1 MEKDFQYGGMAVI
14 EGVMMRGR
22 DRAAVAVR
30 GADGTI
36 QIEQEAVND
45 HGARFPFLK
54 WPFIRGTFVLIDS
67 LALGIKMLNK
77 SANMSVE
84 DEEEELSAMEMLLT
98 GLFALGLALL
108 LFVILPT
115 AIVHYTAAYI
125 GGVLEQNLVEGVIR
139 VSFFLLYVYLIS
151 KMEEID
157 RVFMYHGAE
166 HKAIFTLEAGEE
178 LTVENSRKYTTAH
191 PRCGTSFL
199 LTVMVISIVVFALLG
214 EGTLFY
220 RIWSRLAVLPIVAG
234 LGYEFIKFSGNCYD
248 KKWAR
253 VIMAPGLWL
262 QKLTTRE
269 PDDTQLEV
277 ALAALKAV
285 LPAAESVEEEELVDT
300 ARGISRAGV
309 N

>member
-1 MEKDFQYGGMAVI
+1 
-14 EGVMMRGR
+14 
-22 DRAAVAVR
+22 
-30 GADGTI
+30 
-36 QIEQEAVND
+36 
-45 HGARFPFLK
+45 
-54 WPFIRGTFVLIDS
+54 
-67 LALGIKMLNK
+67 
-77 SANMSVE
+77 
-84 DEEEELSAMEMLLT
+84 
-98 GLFALGLALL
+98 
-108 LFVILPT
+108 
-115 AIVHYTAAYI
+115 
-125 GGVLEQNLVEGVIR
+125 
-139 VSFFLLYVYLIS
+139 
-151 KMEEID
+151 
-157 RVFMYHGAE
+157 MYHGAE

-199 LTVMVISIVVFALLG
+199 LTVMVVSIVVFALLG

-253 VIMAPGLWL
+253 IIMAPGLWL

-285 LPAAESVEEEELVDT
+285 LPAAESVEEEERLILP
-300 ARGISRAGV
+300 GG
-309 N
+309 